1 MLLAYNKTNWFNT
14 NTWLVLIL
22 TYSTISMPFML
33 RALDNALQS
42 IDLEVVEASRMLG
55 RGRLDTFLTVQ
66 LPLIKNGMI
75 VGIAF
80 SMAITLGEF
89 AATNFLYQTKGMTVS
104 VAIWKYYGIREFE
117 KAAALSSI
125 LGFLTLVCFWI
136 ISKYEKN
143 TLR

>member
-1 MLLAYNKTNWFNT
+1 
-14 NTWLVLIL
+14 
-22 TYSTISMPFML
+22 
-33 RALDNALQS
+33 
-42 IDLEVVEASRMLG
+42 MLG

-66 LPLIKNGMI
+66 LPLIKNGLI

-80 SMAITLGEF
+80 SMAITFGEF

-104 VAIWKYYGIREFE
+104 VAIWKYYGVKQFE

-125 LGFLTLVCFWI
+125 LGLLSLVCFWI
-136 ISKYEKN
+136 ISKFEKN